1 MNRID
6 KIKVGEIE
14 IICIDYCN
22 LTQDQMIALESEA
35 AELILTGNKAVYVVN
50 RFNEKNYA
58 SPKVVRHFEHSVRKL
73 DFLIKKM
80 TFVGLSPNKK
90 IILKGFNLILNR
102 EFQAFDTQEEAI
114 AYLL

>member
-35 AELILTGNKAVYVVN
+35 AELIPTGNKAVYVVN

-80 TFVGLSPNKK
+80 TFVGLSPNK
-90 IILKGFNLILNR
+90 IVPSLILKQISNCFFLCIEGL
-102 EFQAFDTQEEAI
+102 EFSI
-114 AYLL
+114 KN